1 MRFKR
6 LAAAVLSLALTAAL
20 SVTAYSDNSTTA
32 TVPVTLSVS
41 NQYRAVNVTVPASLP
56 VEVINGVVVTAENAC
71 IVNNAPAGSVQV
83 TNISVENGAY
93 TVGNYDSFTGSKTI
107 ALKINGCATTGSGKL
122 NITREAFPP
131 IAAGGQQKLTYYA
144 KVSADTAPVNNV
156 QAASVVFTIA
166 ILISALI
173 AVSVISG
180 TVVPA
185 GAEDSDDECNHIHT
199 SIQWDD
205 IYWQELCL
213 DCGAQTGTGVRLG
226 GPPEDEESNPGTQE
240 SNDTAV
246 SDENQDNAG
255 NEANEAP
262 EAPVLTNEVCYFC
275 EDQIS
280 AYQAGGS
287 SAYMVFDVMDNLR
300 HRVCVTCPDCG
311 DYRTFD
317 EEHRFLTAKSAE
329 QYNSEQHRT
338 SKTCSAC
345 GYGLFEYAD
354 HDWKFGSWES
364 IGNGMCVRTKECSIC
379 GLSRSETETFDTEET
394 TVSSGQGSM
403 NTDGGQRGGNDCPE
417 VQPDSGGASA
427 LPGTQPVE
435 TPLPFYPVTGYVQPG
450 TSHVGDNRPDN
461 SDTMPVNQTE
471 AGNTWS
477 RSSCLCML
485 RSRARSIPPTARKS

>member
-1 MRFKR
+1 MKSSPFRR
-6 LAAAVLSLALTAAL
+6 
-20 SVTAYSDNSTTA
+20 
-32 TVPVTLSVS
+32 
-41 NQYRAVNVTVPASLP
+41 
-56 VEVINGVVVTAENAC
+56 
-71 IVNNAPAGSVQV
+71 
-83 TNISVENGAY
+83 
-93 TVGNYDSFTGSKTI
+93 
-107 ALKINGCATTGSGKL
+107 
-122 NITREAFPP
+122 
-131 IAAGGQQKLTYYA
+131 
-144 KVSADTAPVNNV
+144 
-156 QAASVVFTIA
+156 
-166 ILISALI
+166 LISALI

-199 SIQWDD
+199 SVQWDD

-246 SDENQDNAG
+246 SDENQDDAG
-255 NEANEAP
+255 NEADEAP

-280 AYQAGGS
+280 TYQAGGS

-394 TVSSGQGSM
+394 TVSPGQGSM
-403 NTDGGQRGGNDCPE
+403 NTGGGQRGGNDCPE

-435 TPLPFYPVTGYVQPG
+435 TPLPYYPVTVQPG
-450 TSHVGDNRPDN
+450 TSHVEENHSDN
-461 SDTMPVNQTE
+461 SDTVPVNQTE
-471 AGNTWS
+471 AGNTWNGTQDNRTGAVRQIS
-477 RSSCLCML
+477 VTVPEQLSLYVTEQGAVYSADSAKIINNSENRVKVSGVTVNAAGGWML
-485 RSRARSIPPTARKS
+485 APYGLEMAMDEPAGRLIGFTLNGCATTKTGMSEALSLSGDWTIRGGGSLPLHYDAVMSLPYDLTTGEQVLTLVFVLDWA